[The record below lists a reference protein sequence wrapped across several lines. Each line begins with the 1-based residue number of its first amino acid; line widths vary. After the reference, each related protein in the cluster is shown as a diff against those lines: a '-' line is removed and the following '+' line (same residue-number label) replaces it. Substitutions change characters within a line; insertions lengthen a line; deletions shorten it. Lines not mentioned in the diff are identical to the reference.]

1 VVACQNERSQLQNK
15 ETAMKILRA
24 RLLERQVREQEEA
37 QAKERGEMR
46 SADWG
51 SQIRSYILHPYTLV
65 KDHRTGVEIGDPVR
79 VLGGDIDPFIEAAL
93 SRPPGGATGDGGTGP
108 ARS

>member
-1 VVACQNERSQLQNK
+1 
-15 ETAMKILRA
+15 MKILRA

-65 KDHRTGVEIGDPVR
+65 KDHRTGVEIGDPTR

-93 SRPPGGATGDGGTGP
+93 SRPPGVPTAESGTGP
-108 ARS
+108 AQA